1 MLRVENLREL
11 QRKIRVVD
19 KGLGPK
25 LRLTNKAAAEVAQT
39 GVDPLVPVGSG
50 KLANSVGVVASQ
62 TSAAVKAGTAARVP
76 YAGVIN
82 FGWPARGIEG
92 KHFLEKG
99 VAAKEQQ
106 IREKYD
112 VEIRQFLNLIDT
124 KRIGR

>member
-11 QRKIRVVD
+11 QRRIRVVD

-25 LRLTNKAAAEVAQT
+25 LRLTNKSAAEVAKT
-39 GVDPLVPVGSG
+39 GVDPLVPVKSG
-50 KLANSVGVVASQ
+50 RLANSVGVVASQ
-62 TSAAVKAGTAARVP
+62 TSAAVKAGSAARVP

-82 FGWPARGIEG
+82 FGWPAHNIEG
-92 KHFLEKG
+92 AHFLEKG
-99 VAAKEQQ
+99 VAARERE

-112 VEIRQFLNLIDT
+112 VEIRQFLDLIDT